1 MNAAHNL
8 PFAESA
14 VTFDCAGETL
24 IGVLTTPL
32 AAPRGPAFLIIVGG
46 PQYRAG
52 SHRQFV
58 HLTRALASDGFPCLR
73 FDVRGMGDSSGEA
86 RSFEALVDDIG
97 AAIDALL
104 QRTGA
109 HTRVV
114 LWGLC
119 DGASAALLYLQ
130 QRRDARVAGLC
141 LLNPWVRSA
150 LSQAQTQVRHY
161 YLDRLKQPEFWRKLF
176 SGRVAVSAVAG
187 LARSL
192 RVAFSGGAAGTAGS
206 AGSYQDRMAEG
217 WAVFDGRTL
226 LVLSGQ
232 DFTAREF
239 EQYARSKSQW
249 QRLLSGTTVER
260 RDLPQADHTFSDS
273 NSKSQLAGLTAQWA
287 RHAFNC

>member
-1 MNAAHNL
+1 
-8 PFAESA
+8 
-14 VTFDCAGETL
+14 
-24 IGVLTTPL
+24 
-32 AAPRGPAFLIIVGG
+32 
-46 PQYRAG
+46 
-52 SHRQFV
+52 
-58 HLTRALASDGFPCLR
+58 
-73 FDVRGMGDSSGEA
+73 
-86 RSFEALVDDIG
+86 
-97 AAIDALL
+97 
-104 QRTGA
+104 
-109 HTRVV
+109 
-114 LWGLC
+114 
-119 DGASAALLYLQ
+119 
-130 QRRDARVAGLC
+130 
-141 LLNPWVRSA
+141 
-150 LSQAQTQVRHY
+150 VRHY